1 MSAGVLVSVVMPAF
15 NAARTIESSIQSVLS
30 QTLRDLEL
38 LVVDD
43 CSTDDTVQVVS
54 KMARDDCRIRLIES
68 QSNSGSPAT
77 PRNIGINNARGRY
90 LAFLDSDDSWA
101 PGKLEAQVRFIEEN
115 GAAISCTGYEVV
127 GANGKRIGSFVPP
140 KVTGYQKL
148 LSENTLGCSTVMIDV
163 TKVPDLKFPVCGHE
177 DYALWLKLTRGGL
190 EAYALQEKL
199 ARYQVAPGSVSSN
212 KLRVLGYFWNIYR
225 NIEGFSLIR
234 SLFYCGRYAW
244 NVRAKY
250 SRGRGANQ

>member
-1 MSAGVLVSVVMPAF
+1 MSKRVLVSVVMPAF
-15 NAARTIESSIQSVLS
+15 NAARTIENSIRSVLR
-30 QTLRDLEL
+30 QTCGDLEL

-43 CSTDDTVQVVS
+43 CSTDDTAQIVS
-54 KMARDDCRIRLIES
+54 KIARDDCRVRLIES

-77 PRNIGINNARGRY
+77 PRNIGINNAQGRY
-90 LAFLDSDDSWA
+90 LAFLDSDDSWV
-101 PGKLEAQVRFIEEN
+101 PGKLEGQVRFMEES

-127 GANGKRIGSFVPP
+127 DEDGTTIGSFVPP
-140 KVTGYQKL
+140 KIAGYQEL
-148 LSENTLGCSTVMIDV
+148 LSENTLGCSTVMVDL
-163 TKVPDLKFPVCGHE
+163 TKVSDLKFPVCGHE
-177 DYALWLKLTRGGL
+177 DYALWLKLTRAGL

-225 NIEGFSLIR
+225 NFEGFSFIR